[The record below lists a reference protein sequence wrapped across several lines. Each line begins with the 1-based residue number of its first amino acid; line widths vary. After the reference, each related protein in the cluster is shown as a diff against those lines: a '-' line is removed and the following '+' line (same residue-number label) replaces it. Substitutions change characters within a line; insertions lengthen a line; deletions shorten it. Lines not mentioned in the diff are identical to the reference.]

1 MGIAVAVTLE
11 KKKILPH
18 VDMTRREEKT
28 KSSKPKANTITTPQD
43 SVNRTEP

>member
-18 VDMTRREEKT
+18 VDMTREEK
-28 KSSKPKANTITTPQD
+28 KSSKPKETQ
-43 SVNRTEP
+43 

>member
-18 VDMTRREEKT
+18 VDMTRREEK
-28 KSSKPKANTITTPQD
+28 KSSKPKETQ
-43 SVNRTEP
+43 